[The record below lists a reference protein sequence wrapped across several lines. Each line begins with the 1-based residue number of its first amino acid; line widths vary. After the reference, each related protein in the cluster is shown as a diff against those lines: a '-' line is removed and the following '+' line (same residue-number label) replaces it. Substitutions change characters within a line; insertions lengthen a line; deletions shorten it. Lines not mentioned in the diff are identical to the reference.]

1 VIADGGD
8 FLSFARVGMSSR
20 PTRSGL
26 ARLHRHRHA
35 VRHRGEPRLPRR
47 QVVVATGDGAFGFNA
62 MEIDTAVR
70 HKAPVLIV
78 VANNGAWQIEVHDQ
92 TTPTARWSARAA
104 VRRHAAMARAFGLHA
119 ERVERTEDLAPAIAR
134 ALANR
139 PALLDV
145 VVSPEARSS
154 DGKSG
159 WPGCPTCSRSPRG
172 TTRNANGVTARRRRP
187 AFASRPHAA
196 PFGTDWGIDMEQ
208 KQGKAHQLT
217 LESVQ
222 ARAVSVPL
230 RRPIVAKVG
239 EYPQWPFILI
249 DVRTREGVTGRGY
262 LEPYVAK
269 AVGPII
275 GVIENV
281 AQMFQGKP
289 LAPLDVYGEAMKTL
303 HLNGREGMTLIALSG
318 LDMAIWDALA
328 RAAGLPLATLLGG
341 SPGPVRAYNTNGL
354 WLIPKDKARRR
365 GKSLVEEGGFK
376 AIKMRLGRTTLQED
390 IEAIRIVRD
399 AVGEDVH
406 LMTDFNQGM
415 TFGEALQRMHGLD
428 DQGLYWFEEP
438 IVYDNIEG
446 CAQITREMKTP
457 IQIGENIY
465 GPREFHKAVTAR
477 RGRPLH
483 AGPDAHRRR
492 HRLDAFRSDRRRRRP
507 AALEPP
513 VHADIRATAARQR
526 IGRLAGVERL
536 GRAFLA
542 EPFPAKTAT
551 PPCPTCRATAS
562 PGTRRR

>member
-1 VIADGGD
+1 
-8 FLSFARVGMSSR
+8 
-20 PTRSGL
+20 
-26 ARLHRHRHA
+26 
-35 VRHRGEPRLPRR
+35 
-47 QVVVATGDGAFGFNA
+47 
-62 MEIDTAVR
+62 
-70 HKAPVLIV
+70 
-78 VANNGAWQIEVHDQ
+78 
-92 TTPTARWSARAA
+92 
-104 VRRHAAMARAFGLHA
+104 
-119 ERVERTEDLAPAIAR
+119 
-134 ALANR
+134 
-139 PALLDV
+139 
-145 VVSPEARSS
+145 
-154 DGKSG
+154 
-159 WPGCPTCSRSPRG
+159 
-172 TTRNANGVTARRRRP
+172 
-187 AFASRPHAA
+187 
-196 PFGTDWGIDMEQ
+196 MEQ

-354 WLIPKDKARRR
+354 WLIPKERLAAEAR
-365 GKSLVEEGGFK
+365 SLVEEGGFR
-376 AIKMRLGRTTLQED
+376 AIKMRLGRTTLRED

-399 AVGEDVH
+399 AIGEDVH
-406 LMTDFNQGM
+406 LMSDFNQGM
-415 TFGEALQRMHGLD
+415 TFGEALQRLHGLD

-438 IVYDNIEG
+438 IVYDDLEG

-477 RGRPLH
+477 AADLYM
-483 AGPDAHRRR
+483 PD
-492 HRLDAFRSDRRRRRP
+492 LM
-507 AALEPP
+507 
-513 VHADIRATAARQR
+513 R
-526 IGRLAGVERL
+526 IGGVTGWMRSAAIAGAAGLPLSSHLYTRISAQLLRVSESADWL
-536 GRAFLA
+536 EWADWAEPILA
-542 EPFPAKTAT
+542 EPFPVKDGYAT
-551 PPCPTCRATAS
+551 VPDV
-562 PGTRRR
+562 PGNGVAWNEAAVKKYAI